1 MASLSHIALA
11 ALGGGIGAA
20 LRFLLSGYVIAFAP
34 TLKFPL
40 GTFLI
45 NIIGCAAIGA
55 IAGLSTKH
63 EVSEG
68 LGIFIVTGIL
78 GGFTTFSAFG
88 LETVTLIRAGHIY
101 QACAYM
107 GGSVLLGCV
116 AVFATL
122 SLTESK
128 LLSPY

>member
-20 LRFLLSGYVIAFAP
+20 LRFLMSGYVLALAP
-34 TLKFPL
+34 SLKFPL

-45 NIIGCAAIGA
+45 NIIGCAAIGVF
-55 IAGLSTKH
+55 AGLSTRQGI
-63 EVSEG
+63 SDA

-88 LETVTLIRAGHIY
+88 LETVTLIRAGHLY
-101 QACAYM
+101 HAFAYM
-107 GGSVLLGCV
+107 GGSVLLGCI
-116 AVFATL
+116 AVFAAL
-122 SLTESK
+122 SITESR
-128 LLSPY
+128 LLLP